1 MMAVADSWMMSSNL
15 TQLAMSRA
23 RDGLVEG
30 LGRGSMVRVLSLEVV
45 LRVPRGGREP
55 PGWGSPWLGEVDLTD
70 GGSVVGG
77 KDAGHELQV
86 SLWRAEVPLHGCEVG
101 GWHCLRLGL
110 VHVLGGQQ
118 VVGP

>member
-45 LRVPRGGREP
+45 PRVRGAGRSRHAGGA
-55 PGWGSPWLGEVDLTD
+55 PGWERWT
-70 GGSVVGG
+70 
-77 KDAGHELQV
+77 
-86 SLWRAEVPLHGCEVG
+86 
-101 GWHCLRLGL
+101 
-110 VHVLGGQQ
+110 
-118 VVGP
+118 